1 MDKKVL
7 EISWMSLWRIFTF
20 LLFVMVLY
28 LGRQI
33 LLGLFLAIVISSG
46 VEVLVDSL
54 EKRGLPRTLGVIL
67 IFLLSTLVIIITL
80 YVVIPIILVDL
91 NSIFSSLP
99 GKNADTWWGPLFNV
113 RTNQSLN
120 LIVNKI
126 SSQFLSGGFSP
137 LGALS
142 NVVGGLVLA
151 VSVLISSFYLS
162 LTRDGVERF
171 ILAVFPPGQEKAAI
185 RIYERARRRIGL
197 WVRTQLLLSLA
208 MGVIVWISL
217 LILGVKHAFFLGLLA
232 GIFEL
237 VPYVGPILSGAVAVL
252 ASFTISPALALYTL
266 IVFLLLHQIES
277 HILVPFFI
285 GRNVGLHPVIVIIA
299 LLIGAEL
306 GGLLGILISIPA
318 TVVFQEILEEWS
330 DRRRSREAAIA

>member
-7 EISWMSLWRIFTF
+7 EISWTSLWRIFIF

-33 LLGLFLAIVISSG
+33 FLGLFLAVVISSG

-67 IFLLSTLVIIITL
+67 IFLLSTFVIIITL
-80 YVVIPIILVDL
+80 YAVLPIILVDL
-91 NSIFSSLP
+91 NNIFSSLP
-99 GKNADTWWGPLFNV
+99 GKNADTWWGPLFDF

-162 LTRDGVERF
+162 LTR
-171 ILAVFPPGQEKAAI
+171 
-185 RIYERARRRIGL
+185 
-197 WVRTQLLLSLA
+197 
-208 MGVIVWISL
+208 
-217 LILGVKHAFFLGLLA
+217 
-232 GIFEL
+232 
-237 VPYVGPILSGAVAVL
+237 
-252 ASFTISPALALYTL
+252 
-266 IVFLLLHQIES
+266 
-277 HILVPFFI
+277 
-285 GRNVGLHPVIVIIA
+285 
-299 LLIGAEL
+299 
-306 GGLLGILISIPA
+306 
-318 TVVFQEILEEWS
+318 
-330 DRRRSREAAIA
+330 